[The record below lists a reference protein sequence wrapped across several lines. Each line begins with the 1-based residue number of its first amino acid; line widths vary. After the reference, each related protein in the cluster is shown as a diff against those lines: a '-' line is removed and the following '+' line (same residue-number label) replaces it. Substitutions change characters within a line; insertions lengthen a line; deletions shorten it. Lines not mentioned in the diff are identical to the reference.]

1 MIDEDVIFGVEN
13 DAASKTRRMVL
24 GVSGASLSLIDMLAQ
39 HCSVPTD
46 TTIFDRVF
54 ERNHI
59 GKWCV
64 ESLLEL
70 FKDAVDEI
78 EVALTVNYGGVVLNY
93 TPIDAISLLLL
104 HLSKAT
110 LSDKEKAEVDTIVNQ
125 ALGLCPRF
133 THFIQVFPSAKE
145 KTISTDLLANL
156 KAGVYNRYYER
167 LGCVV
172 IQVAEILSNDKDRLD
187 FIKRVMEVLG

>member
-1 MIDEDVIFGVEN
+1 MIDENVIFGVEK
-13 DAASKTRRMVL
+13 DAASKTRRMIL
-24 GVSGASLSLIDMLAQ
+24 GVSGASLSLIEMLAQ

-59 GKWCV
+59 SKWNV

-70 FKDAVDEI
+70 FKDVVDEI
-78 EVALTVNYGGVVLNY
+78 EVSLTVNYGGVVLNY

-110 LSDKEKAEVDTIVNQ
+110 PSDKEKAVVDTIINR

-133 THFIQVFPSAKE
+133 THFIQVFPSGKE
-145 KTISTDLLANL
+145 RTISTDLLANL

-167 LGCVV
+167 LGCAV
-172 IQVAEILSNDKDRLD
+172 IQVADILSNDKDRLD